1 MSILKILVIIFLVSV
16 FTSNVYCQEKWS
28 LEKCVSYAIEN
39 NIQIKQSDLNVRV
52 SKGILNQSKFQI
64 LPNLNANANQQYS
77 FGRSIDPYTYE
88 FSDNNIKS
96 NNFSISSS
104 ITLFNG
110 LQTINTIRQN
120 NINLLSGIQDVE
132 KLKNDIALNI
142 AAAFL
147 QILYNEDIYQ
157 VALLQKDI
165 TTQQVERTKKLVEA
179 GSLANGNL
187 LEAESQL
194 ATEEL
199 QVINA
204 ENQLNMSYLNLK
216 QILDLDTVEDFKI
229 DKPEITSPDEKV
241 YLPSVNQVYS
251 EAVTNLPQIKSAEF
265 KVRSSEIG
273 LSIARGKRS
282 PKLTLTG
289 SYGTGYSSSR
299 MLGKYVPTTVTI
311 GQTASGEEV
320 YGSSFIYNTE
330 KYPFNDQIKDNAST
344 SLTFGLSVPIFNN
357 WYVNSG
363 VSNAK
368 ISLLNSEYNLE
379 LARKQ
384 LFKEIQQ
391 AHADANAALN
401 KFFASKKAKISIEES
416 FNYTQQ
422 KFDVGLVSNL
432 DYNIAKNNL
441 AKSKS
446 DMLQA
451 KYDFIF
457 KTKILDFYRGNQI
470 KL

>member
-1 MSILKILVIIFLVSV
+1 MRQLIIITVLSCFISTT
-16 FTSNVYCQEKWS
+16 FAQDKWT
-28 LEKCVSYAIEN
+28 LEKCVNYAIEN
-39 NIQIKQSDLNVRV
+39 NIQLKQADLNVRV
-52 SKGILNQSKFQI
+52 SKGVFTQSKMQI

-96 NNFSISSS
+96 NNFSINSS

-120 NINLLSGIQDVE
+120 NINFLSGIQDVE

-179 GSLANGNL
+179 GSLAKGNL
-187 LEAESQL
+187 LEAEAQF

-216 QILDLDTVEDFKI
+216 QILDLDTVENFKI
-229 DKPEITSPDEKV
+229 DKPEISSPDEKV

-273 LSIARGKRS
+273 LSIARGKIS
-282 PKLTLTG
+282 PRLTMTG

-299 MLGKYVPTTVTI
+299 MLGKYVPTIIEI
-311 GQTASGEEV
+311 GKTASGESVFSTYSE
-320 YGSSFIYNTE
+320 YFPE
-330 KYPFNDQIKDNAST
+330 DYPFNDQIKDNAST

-363 VSNAK
+363 ISNAK

>member
-1 MSILKILVIIFLVSV
+1 MRKLSILIILCFTLLNV
-16 FTSNVYCQEKWS
+16 FSQDKWT
-28 LEKCVSYAIEN
+28 LEKCVNYAIEN
-39 NIQIKQSDLNVRV
+39 NIQIKQSDLNVKY
-52 SKGILNQSKFQI
+52 SKNALTQSKFQI

-88 FSDNNIKS
+88 FSDNNITS
-96 NNFSISSS
+96 SSFSINSS
-104 ITLFNG
+104 INLFNG

-120 NINLLSGIQDVE
+120 KINLLAGIQDVE

-147 QILYNEDIYQ
+147 QILYNEDIYE

-187 LEAESQL
+187 LEAEAQL

-204 ENQLNMSYLNLK
+204 ENQLSISYLNLK
-216 QILDLDTVEDFKI
+216 QILDLDTVENFKI
-229 DKPEITSPDEKV
+229 DKPEISSPEEKV

-251 EAVTNLPQIKSAEF
+251 EAVTNLPQIKSAEL
-265 KVRSSEIG
+265 KVRSNSVG
-273 LSIARGKRS
+273 LAIARGKMS
-282 PKLTLTG
+282 PRITMTG

-299 MLGKYVPTTVTI
+299 MLGKYIPTTVTI
-311 GQTASGEEV
+311 GQTASGEDV

-344 SLTFGLSVPIFNN
+344 SLSFGLSVPIFNN

-363 VSNAK
+363 ISNAK

-384 LFKEIQQ
+384 LYKEIQQ

-441 AKSKS
+441 AKAKS

>member
-1 MSILKILVIIFLVSV
+1 MTLPNIFLIIYFFIV
-16 FTSNVYCQEKWS
+16 FFTVKAQDKWT
-28 LEKCVSYAIEN
+28 LEKCVNYAIEN
-39 NIQIKQSDLNVRV
+39 NIQLKQADLNVRV
-52 SKGILNQSKFQI
+52 SKGVFTQSKMQI

-165 TTQQVERTKKLVEA
+165 TTQQVERTKKLVDA

-216 QILDLDTVEDFKI
+216 QILDLDTVENFKI
-229 DKPEITSPDEKV
+229 DKPEISSPDEKV

-273 LSIARGKRS
+273 LSIAQGKRS
-282 PKLTLTG
+282 PKLTMSG
-289 SYGTGYSSSR
+289 SYGTGFSSAR
-299 MLGKYVPTTVTI
+299 T
-311 GQTASGEEV
+311 
-320 YGSSFIYNTE
+320 IYNTE

-344 SLTFGLSVPIFNN
+344 SLTFELSVPLFNN

-363 VSNAK
+363 ISNAK

-416 FNYTQQ
+416 FKYTQQ
-422 KFDVGLVSNL
+422 KFDIGLVSNL

-441 AKSKS
+441 AKAKS

-457 KTKILDFYRGNQI
+457 KTKILDFYKGNQI

>member
-1 MSILKILVIIFLVSV
+1 MRKLSILIILCFTVLNV
-16 FTSNVYCQEKWS
+16 FSQDKWT
-28 LEKCVSYAIEN
+28 LEKCVNYAIEN
-39 NIQIKQSDLNVRV
+39 NIQIKQSDLNVKY
-52 SKGILNQSKFQI
+52 SKNALTQSTFQI

-88 FSDNNIKS
+88 FSDNNITS
-96 NNFSISSS
+96 SSFSINSS
-104 ITLFNG
+104 INLFNG

-120 NINLLSGIQDVE
+120 KINLLAGIQDVE

-147 QILYNEDIYQ
+147 QILYNEDIYE

-187 LEAESQL
+187 LEAEAQL

-204 ENQLNMSYLNLK
+204 ENQLNISYLNLK
-216 QILDLDTVEDFKI
+216 QILDLDTVENFKI
-229 DKPEITSPDEKV
+229 DKPEISSPEEKI

-251 EAVTNLPQIKSAEF
+251 EAVTNLPQIKSAEL
-265 KVRSSEIG
+265 KVRSNSVS
-273 LSIARGKRS
+273 LAIARGKMS
-282 PKLTLTG
+282 PRITMTG

-299 MLGKYVPTTVTI
+299 MLGKYIPTTVTI
-311 GQTASGEEV
+311 GQTASGEDV

-344 SLTFGLSVPIFNN
+344 SLSFGLSVPIFNN

-363 VSNAK
+363 ISNAK

-384 LFKEIQQ
+384 LYKEIQQ

-441 AKSKS
+441 AKAKS

>member
-1 MSILKILVIIFLVSV
+1 MRKFIILIIFSYSIITA
-16 FTSNVYCQEKWS
+16 FAQDKWT
-28 LEKCVSYAIEN
+28 LEKCVNYAIEN
-39 NIQIKQSDLNVRV
+39 NIQLKQADLNVRV
-52 SKGILNQSKFQI
+52 SKGVFTQSKMQI

-104 ITLFNG
+104 INLFNG

-147 QILYNEDIYQ
+147 QILYNEDIYD
-157 VALLQKDI
+157 VAILQKDI
-165 TTQQVERTKKLVEA
+165 TTQQVTRTEKLVEA
-179 GSLANGNL
+179 GSLAKGNL
-187 LEAESQL
+187 LEAEAQL

-199 QVINA
+199 KVINA

-216 QILDLDTVEDFKI
+216 QKLDLDTVENFKI
-229 DKPEITSPDEKV
+229 DKPQISNPEEKV

-251 EAVTNLPQIKSAEF
+251 EAITNLPQIKSAEF

-273 LSIARGKRS
+273 LSIARGKIS
-282 PKLTLTG
+282 PRLTMTG

-299 MLGKYVPTTVTI
+299 MLGKYVPTTVEI
-311 GQTASGEEV
+311 GKTASGESVFSTYSE
-320 YGSSFIYNTE
+320 YFPE
-330 KYPFNDQIKDNAST
+330 DYPFNDQIKDNAST
-344 SLTFGLSVPIFNN
+344 SLSFGLSIPIFNN

-363 VSNAK
+363 ISNAK

-441 AKSKS
+441 AKAKS